1 MRAHGHRRVGLF
13 MGLIDNYEH
22 GIARGVVRFARGRP
36 DWDLYGY
43 GWMFQAMGSLDRW
56 DGDGIVARI
65 ESARDADLLAA
76 RGIPV
81 VDVAGA
87 WTRTGFPPG
96 EQRRRFDREACRAAS
111 CRSRAPALRVLR
123 SQQRGLVDARRA

>member
-1 MRAHGHRRVGLF
+1 MRAGRRRRVGLF
-13 MGLIDNYEH
+13 MGLIDHYEH

-43 GWMFQAMGSLDRW
+43 GWMFQAMGSLERW

-65 ESARDADLLAA
+65 ESARDADLLAG

-87 WTRTGFPPG
+87 WRRPGFRQVSNDDTATGRLAGRHLASLGHRHLGFCGKPSATRW
-96 EQRRRFDREACRAAS
+96 A
-111 CRSRAPALRVLR
+111 
-123 SQQRGLVDARRA
+123 